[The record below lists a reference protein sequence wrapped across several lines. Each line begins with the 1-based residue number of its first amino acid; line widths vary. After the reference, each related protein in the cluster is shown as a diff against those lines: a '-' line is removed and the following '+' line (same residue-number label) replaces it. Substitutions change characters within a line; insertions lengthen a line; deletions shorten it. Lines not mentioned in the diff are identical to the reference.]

1 MTKTWRTLFP
11 QRSLSGRLRWIRKQ
25 TKAALR
31 VRAIGPAHA
40 HKRQE
45 PPDQLCNS
53 GSVSLHK
60 LTVVAGLFEQAVA
73 LDPKAEEGYF
83 AYARYLDQ
91 HMRDARERQ
100 ERARAARAE
109 AQARAKD
116 GGATALHYDV
126 SRDDRLGGRSK

>member
-1 MTKTWRTLFP
+1 M
-11 QRSLSGRLRWIRKQ
+11 
-25 TKAALR
+25 
-31 VRAIGPAHA
+31 
-40 HKRQE
+40 
-45 PPDQLCNS
+45 
-53 GSVSLHK
+53 
-60 LTVVAGLFEQAVA
+60 A

-100 ERARAARAE
+100 ERTRAARAE

>member
-1 MTKTWRTLFP
+1 
-11 QRSLSGRLRWIRKQ
+11 LRWIFKQ
-25 TKAALR
+25 SKAALR
-31 VRAIGPAHA
+31 VRAIGPAHV

-45 PPDQLCNS
+45 PQDQLCNS
-53 GSVSLHK
+53 GGVSLHK
-60 LTVVAGLFEQAVA
+60 ITVVAGLFEQAVA

-116 GGATALHYDV
+116 GGATALHYDM